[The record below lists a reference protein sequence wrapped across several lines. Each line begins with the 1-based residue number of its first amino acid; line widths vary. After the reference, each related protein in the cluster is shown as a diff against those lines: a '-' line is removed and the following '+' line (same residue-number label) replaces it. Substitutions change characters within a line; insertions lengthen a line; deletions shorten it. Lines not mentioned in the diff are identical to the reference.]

1 MAFKLTKNE
10 EDQFTRLKTALTAK
24 HVELTTAINTYNE
37 EMNDIV
43 ESLQEALQEYNKYL
57 GELRSFVE
65 TVAEEKRADFEDK
78 SDDWKEG
85 DTGSGVDAWLSSW
98 ESAELEEVTIEFPA
112 ELEIE
117 FENHSEIDLANEP

>member
-10 EDQFTRLKTALTAK
+10 EDQFARLKTALTAK
-24 HVELTTAINTYNE
+24 HIELTTAISTYNKE
-37 EMNDIV
+37 LDEIV
-43 ESLQEALQEYNKYL
+43 EPLQEVLQEYNKYL

-85 DTGSGVDAWLSSW
+85 DTGSGVDAWLSAW

-112 ELEIE
+112 ELEID
-117 FENHSEIDLANEP
+117 FDNHSEIDLANEP

>member
-10 EDQFTRLKTALTAK
+10 EDQFARLKTALTAK